1 MKLHISDLLVL
12 IGIGFILLLAD
23 RFLRIEG
30 FQNPTTSKMPCGVDK
45 LGLNPPKCPS
55 GYMCSNGFCEEN
67 VVPRLKPTMLP
78 VYP

>member
-30 FQNPTTSKMPCGVDK
+30 FENPISCGVEK
-45 LGLNPPKCPS
+45 LGLNPSKCPS
-55 GYMCSNGFCEEN
+55 GYMCANGFCQQN
-67 VVPRLKPTMLP
+67 AVPALKPNMLP